1 MPGSDGHFMAFE
13 EVYDT
18 ETTEKHRPS
27 SVKKSSKHCSL
38 PFHGKLQHVKNANLM
53 IECEECGMWRLVYAL
68 RKLNS
73 IQRSS
78 LQNSLSGM
86 SFSCGAPLQELDIA
100 PELCDLVCVR
110 TLACG
115 DPIEF
120 LYYTAKYEPICI
132 YCAQSID
139 NYDSASIRTIL
150 SVNHV
155 TSQSSKRSNFCCL
168 HSHSFHDSSTILLTS
183 GVLEHKWRASLKLH
197 YC

>member
-1 MPGSDGHFMAFE
+1 MCKPIRLSGVIFDSLKPFPDPMPGSDGHFMAFE
-13 EVYDT
+13 EVYGT

-53 IECEECGMWRLVYAL
+53 IECEEYGMWRLVYAL

-73 IQRSS
+73 TQRSS
-78 LQNSLSGM
+78 FQNSLSGI

-100 PELCDLVCVR
+100 PELCDLVFVR

-132 YCAQSID
+132 YCAQ
-139 NYDSASIRTIL
+139 
-150 SVNHV
+150 
-155 TSQSSKRSNFCCL
+155 
-168 HSHSFHDSSTILLTS
+168 
-183 GVLEHKWRASLKLH
+183 
-197 YC
+197 